1 MASIQMSV
9 KSSGMDDIQGPYDL
23 RALMNNDEPH
33 VRPVHKSG
41 LI

>member
-1 MASIQMSV
+1 MTFIQMSV

-23 RALMNNDEPH
+23 RALMDNDEPH
-33 VRPVHKSG
+33 VRPIYKSG